1 MTTPVYAV
9 TGASGHLGR
18 FAIEQ
23 LLARGVPPSNVV
35 AVVRNLGKATRLAGR
50 GVQVREADYLRP
62 ETLGA
67 ALAGVNRLLLV
78 SSSELGQLAAQHT
91 NVITAARTAGAS
103 RIVYTSMLNA
113 DDSASPLAGAER
125 LTSLLSQAKRSKRS
139 ASGRARRGGAR
150 RSDTARQRLP
160 PGLVLAGCA
169 RPISVMMIWNAPA
182 SAIPASSCCGP
193 SRPAIYVP
201 CRQGTH
207 VPDSIGDRFQRCRA
221 TCPRS
226 LNA

>member
-62 ETLGA
+62 ETAGA
-67 ALAGVNRLLLV
+67 ALAGVNRLPLV

-91 NVITAARTAGAS
+91 NVITAARTARG
-103 RIVYTSMLNA
+103 
-113 DDSASPLAGAER
+113 
-125 LTSLLSQAKRSKRS
+125 LTHRVHEHA
-139 ASGRARRGGAR
+139 
-150 RSDTARQRLP
+150 
-160 PGLVLAGCA
+160 
-169 RPISVMMIWNAPA
+169 
-182 SAIPASSCCGP
+182 
-193 SRPAIYVP
+193 
-201 CRQGTH
+201 
-207 VPDSIGDRFQRCRA
+207 
-221 TCPRS
+221 
-226 LNA
+226 